1 MEHTLPQDMPR
12 HEDQPRARVGILGN
26 NEKDCASTDSRI
38 YFGAGGYHD
47 DNRTC
52 EGVVQFQIEMKKLV
66 VLILDYAK
74 FGY

>member
-12 HEDQPRARVGILGN
+12 HEDQPRARVGILGK

-52 EGVVQFQIEMKKLV
+52 EGVV
-66 VLILDYAK
+66 
-74 FGY
+74 